1 MLRSALPV
9 TLVAVLVPACADTSS
24 TEDSADDSF
33 LVAGKADS
41 LGIDPAGP
49 EACAILKLA
58 TLGAEDFLDRTVRLN
73 AKAVDGIIAMR
84 EGADPDDPDDDLR
97 FASLQRL
104 DAAKYVGPAAFG
116 RMLAFVKSEKG
127 QEFAC
132 KDVPVQLL
140 SFNDFHGAMENPSG
154 SGGRITTAAGPVD
167 AGGVEYLATHIKTL
181 RETNPNT
188 LVVTAGDNI
197 GATPL
202 LSAAFHDEPTIESLD
217 ALGLDISSVGNHEF
231 DEGIEELWRIQ
242 FGGVHPD
249 AEDQDGGFD
258 KDGYDGAKFTYL
270 AANVIYDEDALPV
283 FMPYTVRNFG
293 LAKIAFI
300 GMTLEGTPNVVTA
313 AGVAGLTFLDEVETA
328 NALVPKL
335 KELGAETIVVLIHE
349 GGASSGPYNKCEG
362 ISGPIFDIV
371 NKLDPEIDVVISGH
385 TNGAYACDINGRVVT
400 SAAHNGRLVS
410 DIDLII
416 DEYTGEVKSMKTDN
430 VIVTRDVAKDADQ
443 TAIIAKW
450 KALIG
455 PIANRV
461 VATIAGDITKTV
473 NALGESALGD
483 LIADAQLAAASGAQ
497 IAFMNPGG
505 IRTDL
510 VASQVSGGEQVGE
523 VTYGELFSVQPFANN
538 LIVMDMTGAQI
549 ERVLEEPFFDF
560 AKNAERTFTAPA
572 VPPVLQISN
581 GFTYVLDMSKPAGDR
596 VDPSTIKL
604 NGVTLDPNATYRVVG
619 NVFLMGGG
627 DGFAG
632 FKQGINRTSGIFD
645 LEALEAYLKDRPGF
659 AAPTLGR
666 ILAP

>member
-1 MLRSALPV
+1 MLRSALPLTV
-9 TLVAVLVPACADTSS
+9 AAVLIPACADDPAV
-24 TEDSADDSF
+24 EDGADDSF
-33 LVAGKADS
+33 LIGAKADS
-41 LGIDPAGP
+41 LGIDPDGA

-73 AKAVDGIIAMR
+73 AKAVDGILAVR
-84 EGADPDDPDDDLR
+84 DGDDPDDPNDDLR
-97 FASLQRL
+97 FTTLEQL
-104 DAAKYVGPAAFG
+104 DQVKYVGPATFG
-116 RMLAFVKSEKG
+116 RMLTFVKSEKG
-127 QEFAC
+127 QGFAC
-132 KDVPVQLL
+132 QEVPVQLL
-140 SFNDFHGAMENPSG
+140 SFNDFHGAMETPSG
-154 SGGRITTAAGPVD
+154 SGGRITTASGPVD
-167 AGGVEYLATHIKTL
+167 AGGVEFLATHIKAL
-181 RETNPNT
+181 RATNPNT

-231 DEGIEELWRIQ
+231 DEGIEELWRMQ
-242 FGGVHPD
+242 FGGVHPE
-249 AEDQDGGFD
+249 AEDQDAGYDGDGF
-258 KDGYDGAKFTYL
+258 DGAKFTYL

-283 FMPYTVRNFG
+283 FAPYTVRSFG
-293 LAKIAFI
+293 LARVAFI

-313 AGVAGLTFLDEVETA
+313 AGVAGLTFLDEADTA
-328 NALVPKL
+328 NKLVPQL
-335 KELGAETIVVLIHE
+335 KALGVETIVVLIHE
-349 GGASSGPYNKCEG
+349 GGAASGPYNKCEG

-371 NKLDPEIDVVISGH
+371 SKLDPAIDVVISGH
-385 TNGAYACDINGRVVT
+385 TNGAYACEIDGRIVT
-400 SAAHNGRLVS
+400 SAAHNGRLVT
-410 DIDLII
+410 DIDLVI
-416 DEYTGEVKSMKTDN
+416 DEHTGDVVSMKTDN
-430 VIVTRDVAKDADQ
+430 LIVTRDVAKDADQ

-450 KALIG
+450 KALIA

-473 NALGESALGD
+473 NAQGESALGN
-483 LIADAQLAAASGAQ
+483 LIADAQLAASPGAQ

-510 VASQVSGGEQVGE
+510 VASQVSGGEKVGE

-538 LIVMDMTGAQI
+538 LILMDMTGAQI
-549 ERVLEEPFFDF
+549 ERVLEEAFYDF
-560 AKNAERTFTAPA
+560 GKDTERTFAAPA
-572 VPPVLQISN
+572 LPPILQISSS
-581 GFTYVLDMSKPAGDR
+581 FTYVLDMSKPARDR
-596 VDPSTIKL
+596 VDPNSIKL

-632 FKQGINRTSGIFD
+632 FKNGINRTSGVMD
-645 LEALEAYLKDRPGF
+645 LEALEAYLKDNPGS